1 MIKLAIEAKSDT
13 GCVREHNE
21 DNFGYDVDMGLAVL
35 ADGMGGY
42 KAGEVAS
49 AIAITSLVHTVI
61 QIKGSD
67 EKIELDGRQH
77 EESAILYRALHH
89 ANQQVYDS
97 AHDSKECMGMGTTVS
112 AAWFHDGKVSI
123 AHIGDSRIYRYRD
136 YRLDLLTT
144 DHTVVQELVDHGF
157 YTLEEAKASEQRNI
171 VTRAL
176 GIDPAVNIDL
186 YDYDVRAG
194 DIYLLCSDGLTD
206 MVDDL
211 DVANILRRSSTDL
224 EYGSVELINKAL
236 TNGGKDNVT
245 VIVVRVDESRA
256 KTKSW
261 TNRLNKLFS
270 G

>member
-1 MIKLAIEAKSDT
+1 MIKLDIEAKSDT

-21 DNFGYDVDMGLAVL
+21 DNFGYDAEIGLAVL

-49 AIAITSLVHTVI
+49 AIAITSLVHSVI
-61 QIKGSD
+61 QIKGNG
-67 EKIELDGRQH
+67 EKVELNGQKY
-77 EESAILYRALHH
+77 EESAILHRALHH

-97 AHDSKECMGMGTTVS
+97 AHESKECMGMGTTVS

-136 YRLDLLTT
+136 YRLELLTT

-157 YTLEEAKASEQRNI
+157 YTREEARTSEQRNI

-186 YDYDVRAG
+186 YDYDVRVG
-194 DIYLLCSDGLTD
+194 DLYLLCSDGLTD

-224 EYGSVELINKAL
+224 EYGAVELINKAL
-236 TNGGKDNVT
+236 SNGGKDNVT
-245 VIVVRVDESRA
+245 VIVVRVDESRTN
-256 KTKSW
+256 TKSW

>member
-1 MIKLAIEAKSDT
+1 MTILAIEATSDT

-21 DNFGYDVDMGLAVL
+21 DNFGYDAGMGLAVL

-61 QIKGSD
+61 QIKGGE
-67 EKIELDGRQH
+67 EKVDLNGLQY
-77 EESAILYRALHH
+77 EESAILYRALHQ
-89 ANQQVYDS
+89 ANLQVYDS
-97 AHDSKECMGMGTTVS
+97 AHDNNAHRGMGTTVS
-112 AAWFHDGKVSI
+112 AAWFHDSKVSI

-136 YRLDLLTT
+136 YRLELLTT

-157 YTLEEAKASEQRNI
+157 YTQEEARKSEQRNI

-176 GIDPAVNIDL
+176 GIDPAVEIDI
-186 YDYDVRAG
+186 YDYDVRQG
-194 DIYLLCSDGLTD
+194 DIYMLCSDGLTD

-211 DVANILRRSSTDL
+211 DIANIIRRSSTDL
-224 EYGSVELINKAL
+224 RYGTSELVNKAL
-236 TNGGKDNVT
+236 DNGGKDNVT
-245 VIVVRVDESRA
+245 VIMVRVDGGQPEG
-256 KTKSW
+256 KSW
-261 TNRLNKLFS
+261 AHRLNKFFS